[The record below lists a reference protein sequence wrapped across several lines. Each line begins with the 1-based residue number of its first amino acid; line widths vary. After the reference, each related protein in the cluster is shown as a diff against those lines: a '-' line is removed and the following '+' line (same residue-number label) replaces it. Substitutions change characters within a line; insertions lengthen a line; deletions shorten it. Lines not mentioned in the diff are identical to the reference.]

1 MSVSG
6 IPARM
11 VGSAGIMQMSAAIPA
26 FAPQASQGCT
36 VNWSYLNQ
44 ESLNH
49 RQISS

>member
-1 MSVSG
+1 MSVNG
-6 IPARM
+6 THARM

-26 FAPQASQGCT
+26 FVPQASQDCI